1 MTGWAVCAA
10 VAVAAAVATA
20 WRPSAVC
27 RLRRRSCGGGG
38 NAGAGT
44 PTGEGMG
51 EFLAQVRGCLRG
63 GGTVQEA
70 LGSHGRYPFATRSIT
85 VARMAAVLRRTRNRD
100 ETMRQVESMAFE
112 FTAVC
117 RLSERSGCEM
127 VRCLDVV
134 ADDYRRLRM
143 MEDLRRN
150 AFAMPLATV
159 RLLSALPFLT
169 VAMGMLLGADP
180 VGFLLGSA
188 GGMACLGLGGVCYLI
203 GLVWLRAL
211 FEDEG
216 DS

>member
-10 VAVAAAVATA
+10 VAVAAAVAAA

-51 EFLAQVRGCLRG
+51 EFLAQVRGRLRG

>member
-1 MTGWAVCAA
+1 
-10 VAVAAAVATA
+10 
-20 WRPSAVC
+20 
-27 RLRRRSCGGGG
+27 
-38 NAGAGT
+38 
-44 PTGEGMG
+44 
-51 EFLAQVRGCLRG
+51 
-63 GGTVQEA
+63 
-70 LGSHGRYPFATRSIT
+70 
-85 VARMAAVLRRTRNRD
+85 MAAVLRRTRNRD

-112 FTAVC
+112 FTAAC

-169 VAMGMLLGADP
+169 VAMGMLLGGDP

>member
-1 MTGWAVCAA
+1 MTGWAVCAS
-10 VAVAAAVATA
+10 VAVAAAVAAA

-27 RLRRRSCGGGG
+27 RLRRRTCGGGG
-38 NAGAGT
+38 NAGAGA

-51 EFLAQVRGCLRG
+51 EFLAQVRGRLRG

-112 FTAVC
+112 FTAAC

-188 GGMACLGLGGVCYLI
+188 GGMACLGLGGVCYLT
-203 GLVWLRAL
+203 LR
-211 FEDEG
+211 
-216 DS
+216 

>member
-1 MTGWAVCAA
+1 
-10 VAVAAAVATA
+10 
-20 WRPSAVC
+20 
-27 RLRRRSCGGGG
+27 
-38 NAGAGT
+38 
-44 PTGEGMG
+44 
-51 EFLAQVRGCLRG
+51 
-63 GGTVQEA
+63 
-70 LGSHGRYPFATRSIT
+70 
-85 VARMAAVLRRTRNRD
+85 
-100 ETMRQVESMAFE
+100 MRQVESMAFE
-112 FTAVC
+112 FTAAC

-159 RLLSALPFLT
+159 RLLSG
-169 VAMGMLLGADP
+169 VAVPHGGDGHA
-180 VGFLLGSA
+180 A
-188 GGMACLGLGGVCYLI
+188 GRRPGGVPARFGRRDGRVWDWEGSCYLI